1 MPVTHT
7 INFSLQRI
15 FDYDHMFVCT
25 WVCTVIFSGC
35 ELSQHSETTSS
46 LLQPSASS
54 SEFGV
59 GDGKTTTWRAAFDK
73 TQSLGLSKA
82 SQAAMP

>member
-1 MPVTHT
+1 MRHT
-7 INFSLQRI
+7 IHLCLQRI

-25 WVCTVIFSGC
+25 WVCTVIFTGC
-35 ELSQHSETTSS
+35 ELSLRRDTTSS

-59 GDGKTTTWRAAFDK
+59 GDGKTTTWKAVFDK
-73 TQSLGLSKA
+73 TQSPGLSKA
-82 SQAAMP
+82 SQAAVP

>member
-1 MPVTHT
+1 MQGT
-7 INFSLQRI
+7 IHFN
-15 FDYDHMFVCT
+15 DHMFVCAG
-25 WVCTVIFSGC
+25 VCTVIFSGST
-35 ELSQHSETTSS
+35 LSQHMDTPSS

-59 GDGKTTTWRAAFDK
+59 GDGKTTTWKAAFDK
-73 TQSLGLSKA
+73 TQSVGLSKA